1 MRSSLAAL
9 VGVALFLVPAFAQ
22 DSRAKVQGT
31 VTDASQA
38 VIAGASIQLLNE
50 NTGVQATASTNA
62 SGQYLFDFVIPG
74 NYQVSVELQ
83 GFKKYIQKAILVQA
97 RGDVSVNAILE
108 LGATR
113 DSVTVEAT
121 PIAVQFNTSTMGLTL
136 DTKMTN
142 NLPII
147 HRNPF
152 LLATLNPATVLRSS
166 TEQSPFHHWAASQID
181 VGGNTSTKNDIIMD
195 GSPSMTT
202 QKSSYT
208 PPMDAVSEV
217 NLQQNAVD
225 AEFGHSAGGVL
236 SVSMKS
242 GTNEFH
248 GTAYYLGRNPA
259 INAAANSLNHTP
271 NLTRQHTWGG
281 VIGGPIKKNKIFNF
295 FSYEAWRTI
304 NPLTVQSTLPTTIER
319 GGDFSKTLLADGS
332 VRTIYDPYT
341 TKVLNNIVSRTPFA
355 GNVIPLSRIDPT
367 SKIILGDL
375 YKQNNPGRDISGL
388 NNFAT
393 DYANRFKYW
402 NFSDRLDW
410 NVSDKLK
417 MFGRYN
423 QFRTFTRSDDYT
435 GGSPAWA
442 VDGSKRHARSFSG
455 DAVYTLNSTTLLNVR
470 GAYNGIVD
478 SFGVP
483 DKTLKA
489 SELERFWPNNPFY
502 KGYLADLPDIYY
514 PGITVNQLTN
524 TSLGKANYWYQ
535 EPNSFNLETKMSKN
549 IGRHYTKVGVEFRRE
564 AVNAARPRFMNY
576 TFGPALTA
584 ETFNAPVTARN
595 GNGWATF
602 LLGALDNGSDIRSI
616 PIQRPRSNFYG
627 LFFQDDYKISQKL
640 TLNLGLRYEYFSPL
654 TDPDQRQ
661 SRFLD
666 LTQPIPEFQ
675 GTKAPVLPASVTA
688 QRTAA
693 PIYNGAWQFT
703 NDKNTGSWNPQK
715 TMLMPRIGLAYK
727 LNNST
732 AIRAGWARYIVPS
745 TLTDGLNILGSLNL
759 PGFDAATTVVAPLQG
774 VPQASLS
781 NPYPGGLVPVTGKT
795 FGTYTN
801 LGGPAT
807 WYTQNFDAGVNDRF
821 NISVQRQLPGKMLAD
836 VTFFMNLGRNSP
848 FTRDY
853 NLVDPR
859 IGFKNQNATTASVP
873 NPFFGVLPIEKMP
886 GQLRTQ
892 SNIATDQLLRPY
904 PQYGSLT
911 ESLIGGLDNRYK
923 ALQVQVQRPFT
934 NGFNFVL
941 GYNYNS
947 ERNTEFYDNVDY
959 YDNKLTWQP
968 GRNPKQRLTAAAIY
982 EVPFG
987 KGRKFMT
994 GANTFVDG
1002 VLGGWSISGL
1012 YQINTGN
1019 FLRFGSIVVNGAN
1032 PSVAT
1037 PTNAQWFDTTKFS
1050 RIPAF
1055 TRRDN
1060 PLQYAGIKGP
1070 RYANTDLTLGKVFP
1084 IRKISE
1090 NFKFEFKVEAY
1101 NLTNSFTG
1109 ADPGTDVNT
1118 PATFGKIT
1126 AQRGGI
1132 LGRQIQFSGRFS
1144 F

>member
-9 VGVALFLVPAFAQ
+9 VGVALFLVPIYAQ

-50 NTGVQATASTNA
+50 NTGVQATATTNG

-74 NYQVSVELQ
+74 NYQVTVELQ
-83 GFKKYIQKAILVQA
+83 GFKKFIQKSILVQA
-97 RGDVSVNAILE
+97 RGDISVNAKLE

-113 DSVTVEAT
+113 ESVTVEAT

-181 VGGNTSTKNDIIMD
+181 VGGNTTIKNDIIMD

-242 GTNEFH
+242 GTNDFH

-304 NPLTVQSTLPTTIER
+304 NPLTVQSTLPTSLER

-341 TKVLNNIVSRTPFA
+341 TKVLNNVASRTPFA
-355 GNVIPLSRIDPT
+355 GNMIPASRIDPT
-367 SKIILGDL
+367 SKVILGDL
-375 YKQNNPGRDISGL
+375 YKQNNPGRDLSGL

-410 NVSDKLK
+410 NISDRLK
-417 MFGRYN
+417 VFGRYN

-455 DAVYTLNSTTLLNVR
+455 DAVYTLNATTLLNFR

-489 SELERFWPNNPFY
+489 SDLERFWPGNPYY
-502 KGYLADLPDIYY
+502 KGYLGDLPDIYY
-514 PGITVNQLTN
+514 PGVTVTQLTS
-524 TSLGKANYWYQ
+524 TVLGKANYWFQ
-535 EPNSFNLETKMSKN
+535 EPNSFNLESKMSKN
-549 IGRHYTKVGVEFRRE
+549 IGRHYTKFGVEFRRE

-576 TFGPALTA
+576 TFGQALTA
-584 ETFNAPVTARN
+584 ETFNSPNTARN

-627 LFFQDDYKISQKL
+627 LFFQDDFKISQKL

-675 GTKAPVLPASVTA
+675 GAKTPVLPASVSA
-688 QRTAA
+688 LRTAA
-693 PIYNGAWQFT
+693 PIFNGAWQFT
-703 NDKNTGSWNPQK
+703 TDKNPGSWNPQK
-715 TMLMPRIGLAYK
+715 ALLMPRIGLAYK
-727 LNNST
+727 LDNNT

-759 PGFDAATTVVAPLQG
+759 PGFDAATAVVAPLQG

-781 NPYPGGLVPVTGKT
+781 NPFPGGLVPVTGKT
-795 FGTYTN
+795 FGAYTN

-848 FTRDY
+848 FTKDY

-859 IGFKNQNATTASVP
+859 IGFKNQNATTATVP
-873 NPFFGVLPIEKMP
+873 NPFYNVLPIEKMP
-886 GQLRTQ
+886 GTLRTQ
-892 SNIATDQLLRPY
+892 ATIGTDQLLRPY

-923 ALQVQVQRPFT
+923 ALQVQVQRPFV

-941 GYNYNS
+941 GYNYN
-947 ERNTEFYDNVDY
+947 TEKNQEYYDNVDY
-959 YDNKLTWQP
+959 FDNKLTWQP
-968 GRNPKQRLTAAAIY
+968 GRNPNQRLTAAAIY
-982 EVPFG
+982 ELPFG

-994 GANTFVDG
+994 HSHSLVDG
-1002 VLGGWSISGL
+1002 VLGGWSVSGL
-1012 YQINTGN
+1012 YQINSGN
-1019 FLRFGSIVVNGAN
+1019 YLRFGSMIVNGD
-1032 PSVAT
+1032 PSIAT
-1037 PTNAQWFDTTKFS
+1037 PTNAQWFDTSKFTK
-1050 RIPAF
+1050 IAAF

-1060 PLQYAGIKGP
+1060 PLQYPNVKGP

-1084 IRKISE
+1084 IKKISE

-1118 PATFGKIT
+1118 PSTFGKIT
-1126 AQRGGI
+1126 AQRAGM
-1132 LGRQIQFSGRFS
+1132 LGRQIQFSGKFS